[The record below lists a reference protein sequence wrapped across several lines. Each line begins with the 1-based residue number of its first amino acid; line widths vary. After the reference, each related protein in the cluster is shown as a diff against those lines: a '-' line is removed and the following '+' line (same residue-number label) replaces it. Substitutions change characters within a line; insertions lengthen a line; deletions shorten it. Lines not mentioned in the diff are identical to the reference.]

1 MPNGLAPLLLFL
13 FCYLSR
19 PVVWGESARGP
30 TPTGGNWLGG
40 GARSAGVSVG
50 VWGSRQNWV
59 RVPVQLGEMRPG
71 VLCYL
76 EVVGAFW
83 GEGRTEQTDRPGFAE
98 DVWDLVPPTRLGS
111 C

>member
-1 MPNGLAPLLLFL
+1 M
-13 FCYLSR
+13 
-19 PVVWGESARGP
+19 
-30 TPTGGNWLGG
+30 
-40 GARSAGVSVG
+40 
-50 VWGSRQNWV
+50 
-59 RVPVQLGEMRPG
+59 
-71 VLCYL
+71 